1 MKRDSKQK
9 RSNIMPENPSVIE
22 ISDLSFRY
30 SPSAPPVLENV
41 SFTVPSGSSGCIVG
55 PNGGGK
61 STLLKLM
68 LGLLQPDTGS
78 VRIFGKSPVK
88 ARSKI
93 GYMPQYHQLDSSF
106 PASVLEV
113 ALMGRITPKTIFGYK
128 KQDKTAAIEALD
140 ILGIADL
147 AEHSFA
153 GLSGGQRQRVL
164 IARALA
170 GEPELLLLDEPTAN
184 IDPGAEEQF
193 YGTLELLRK
202 KMTVITVSHDL
213 GFVNRET
220 DLVICVNRSVSIHQ
234 ATDFTA
240 ETANEVYHH
249 HVNMIQHDHECF
261 CHCHKEHECNE

>member
-1 MKRDSKQK
+1 M
-9 RSNIMPENPSVIE
+9 
-22 ISDLSFRY
+22 SFSY
-30 SPSAPPVLENV
+30 TPGLPVLENV
-41 SFTVPSGSSGCIVG
+41 SLEIPAGQSGCIVG

-68 LGLLQPDTGS
+68 LGLLQPVSGS
-78 VRIFGKSPVK
+78 IKVLGGSPAKS
-88 ARSKI
+88 RRKI
-93 GYMPQYHQLDSSF
+93 GYMPQYHQLDASF

-113 ALMGRITPKTIFGYK
+113 ALMGRITPKTFFCHSKADK
-128 KQDKTAAIEALD
+128 KIAMEALD
-140 ILGIADL
+140 TVGIADL
-147 AEHSFA
+147 AERSFA

-193 YGTLELLRK
+193 YSTLEKLRRQ
-202 KMTVITVSHDL
+202 MTVITVSHDL

-220 DLVICVNRSVSIHQ
+220 DLIICVNRSVNIHN
-234 ATDFTA
+234 AADFTA

-249 HVNMIQHDHECF
+249 HVSMIKHDHACF
-261 CHCHKEHECNE
+261 CHCGKEHEEK

>member
-1 MKRDSKQK
+1 MTMATPIIKI
-9 RSNIMPENPSVIE
+9 NN
-22 ISDLSFRY
+22 LSFCY
-30 SPSAPPVLENV
+30 SPGIPVLDSV
-41 SFTVPSGSSGCIVG
+41 SFSVKEGESGCIVG

-68 LGLLQPDTGS
+68 LGLLTPSGGTIEILGTT
-78 VRIFGKSPVK
+78 PEK
-88 ARSKI
+88 ARSRI

-113 ALMGRITPKTIFGYK
+113 ALMGRITPKTFFCHSKADK
-128 KQDKTAAIEALD
+128 KIAMEALD
-140 ILGIADL
+140 TVGIADL
-147 AEHSFA
+147 AERSFA

-193 YGTLELLRK
+193 YSTLEKLRRQ
-202 KMTVITVSHDL
+202 MTVITVSHDL

-220 DLVICVNRSVSIHQ
+220 DLIICVNRSVNIHN
-234 ATDFTA
+234 AADFTA

-249 HVNMIQHDHECF
+249 HVSMIKHDHACF
-261 CHCHKEHECNE
+261 CHCGKEHEEK

>member
-1 MKRDSKQK
+1 MNSP
-9 RSNIMPENPSVIE
+9 IIE
-22 ISDLSFRY
+22 IKNLSFSY
-30 SPSAPPVLENV
+30 SPDNPVLEEV
-41 SFTVPSGSSGCIVG
+41 SFTVFSGQSGCIVG

-68 LGLLQPDTGS
+68 LGLLSPGS
-78 VRIFGKSPVK
+78 GSINIFGTSPVQ

-93 GYMPQYHQLDSSF
+93 GYMPQYHQLDASF

-113 ALMGRITPKTIFGYK
+113 AMMGRITPFTLFRHSKS
-128 KQDKTAAIEALD
+128 DRLAAMEALD

-147 AEHSFA
+147 AARSFA

-170 GEPELLLLDEPTAN
+170 GDPKLLLLDEPTAN

-193 YGTLELLRK
+193 YMTLDELRHR
-202 KMTVITVSHDL
+202 MTVITVSHDL

-220 DLVICVNRSVSIHQ
+220 DLIICVNRSVNIHN
-234 ATDFTA
+234 ATDFNA

-249 HVNMIQHDHECF
+249 HVNMIKHDHSCF
-261 CHCHKEHECNE
+261 CHCEKDQQHV